1 MASATPDMADRARV
15 TTYPDGRPRRCYY
28 PCQKRV
34 GSGERIDR
42 ECSVALDPKF
52 NGKAWTLT
60 GPLDAPTLSPS
71 IDCQDK
77 PCWHGFI
84 VDGEVRA

>member
-1 MASATPDMADRARV
+1 MPERAHI
-15 TTYPDGRPRRCYY
+15 TTYEDGRPRRCVF
-28 PCQKRV
+28 PCQKRDAD
-34 GSGERIDR
+34 GNRIQR
-42 ECSVALDPKF
+42 ECSVSVDPAF
-52 NGKAWTLT
+52 NGKVWTLA

-84 VDGEVRA
+84 VNGEVRG